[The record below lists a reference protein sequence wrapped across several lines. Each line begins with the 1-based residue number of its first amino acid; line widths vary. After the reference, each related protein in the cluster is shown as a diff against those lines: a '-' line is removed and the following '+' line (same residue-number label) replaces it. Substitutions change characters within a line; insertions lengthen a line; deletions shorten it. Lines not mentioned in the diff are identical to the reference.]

1 MFDGMVDGMVNGT
14 VDGMVDGM
22 VWWRACSM
30 ACCDGMSGWY
40 GGMAYIGMVWLNGID
55 RHTLD
60 SAQSCCYLC
69 VTQRAKRAHETKP
82 KPDRRRFVLSSKQ
95 SQAVSL
101 KKNARLHQA
110 LPRFDCQSGLFFGTH
125 IVATGPSFGT
135 AVCETK
141 TQCCATPFVLEVHGL
156 EVGSVGLPSLKGS
169 AL

>member
-95 SQAVSL
+95 SQAVSFL
-101 KKNARLHQA
+101 KKTRVSIRRRRDLTASLGYFLAPTLLR
-110 LPRFDCQSGLFFGTH
+110 RGLLL
-125 IVATGPSFGT
+125 AP
-135 AVCETK
+135 
-141 TQCCATPFVLEVHGL
+141 PFAKRRRNVVRRHL
-156 EVGSVGLPSLKGS
+156 S
-169 AL
+169 